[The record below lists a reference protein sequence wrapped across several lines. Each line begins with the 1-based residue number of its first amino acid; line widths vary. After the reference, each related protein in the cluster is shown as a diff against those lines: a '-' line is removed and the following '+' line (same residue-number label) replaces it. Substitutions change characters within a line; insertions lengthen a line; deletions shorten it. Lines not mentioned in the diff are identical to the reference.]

1 MDSVAA
7 RTDRVAQGAVGIA
20 LLAAFVFRVPWLVPG
35 LALVLTVG
43 ALAGPRT
50 NAFHAVYERWIA
62 PRLPGRTPVAGTD
75 DVPIATATVRAQDA
89 LAAVILAVASVAF
102 LLGIGLVGWL
112 LALGEA
118 VIAIVAATTRIH
130 LGDRVRR
137 AR

>member
-1 MDSVAA
+1 
-7 RTDRVAQGAVGIA
+7 
-20 LLAAFVFRVPWLVPG
+20 
-35 LALVLTVG
+35 
-43 ALAGPRT
+43 
-50 NAFHAVYERWIA
+50 
-62 PRLPGRTPVAGTD
+62 
-75 DVPIATATVRAQDA
+75 
-89 LAAVILAVASVAF
+89 VILAVASVAF